1 MKVNK
6 LLALLLA
13 LCLVLATF
21 ISCGGDT
28 AGGEGG
34 GEQNGGETGGDGT
47 QGGGTAT
54 VDPIDYVAGLKLDM
68 NSASAKE
75 EVTVKQ
81 YIDGDTTHFYLKSG
95 TIDGSDIVKARYLAV
110 NTPESTGKVEPWG
123 KAASNFTKEKLKSA
137 VSIMI
142 ESDDSEWNTDSNGRH
157 LLWIWYKPAEDAE
170 YRNLNLELLQNGLA
184 IASNSAM
191 NRYGDTCMSAIA
203 QAKAQELYTY
213 SDEKDPNF
221 HYGAAIVLTLKE
233 LRTNVAAY
241 EGAKVC
247 FTGLVT
253 YHYNSGCYIEEY
265 DEITGLY
272 YGMYLYYG
280 NTFSGPGIEA
290 LAVGNE
296 VRVTGVVNLFSGSW
310 QVSSPTFDLTNPT
323 NPDNIKILSKWNDP
337 SYTLVEADNFVNG
350 SLELPVGEEDVMT
363 EFKVCE
369 LIAGTT
375 ITMEGLKVN
384 RISTTTNDESKNKG
398 ALTIYCTADGV
409 SITIRTIVLHD
420 ENGELVT
427 ADEYEGK
434 TLNVRGAITYY
445 DYNDLDDEPGT
456 YQIQVLQY
464 SDIEIVE

>member
-1 MKVNK
+1 
-6 LLALLLA
+6 
-13 LCLVLATF
+13 
-21 ISCGGDT
+21 
-28 AGGEGG
+28 
-34 GEQNGGETGGDGT
+34 
-47 QGGGTAT
+47 
-54 VDPIDYVAGLKLDM
+54 
-68 NSASAKE
+68 
-75 EVTVKQ
+75 
-81 YIDGDTTHFYLKSG
+81 
-95 TIDGSDIVKARYLAV
+95 
-110 NTPESTGKVEPWG
+110 
-123 KAASNFTKEKLKSA
+123 
-137 VSIMI
+137 
-142 ESDDSEWNTDSNGRH
+142 
-157 LLWIWYKPAEDAE
+157 
-170 YRNLNLELLQNGLA
+170 
-184 IASNSAM
+184 M